1 MKRLIYL
8 AMLLSIAL
16 AACAP
21 ATPAPTATFTPSPT
35 DIPTATYTP
44 TPEPTATATPTPTRA
59 YPLEGYG
66 PANFPAEVNPLTGLK
81 VADPAL
87 LDRRPM
93 LVKVAN
99 LPRNVRP
106 QWGLSFA
113 DLVFEYYTEEG
124 TTRFAALYYGQDAET
139 VGPIRSGRFIDGN
152 LVRGYKAVFA
162 FGFAYIAEMNRFWN
176 SDFANRM
183 VLEEPGSPMK
193 RFDPNGYSFLTVGTA
208 DLSAYATSKNM
219 TNVRQDLN
227 GMFFKLE
234 PPAAGEPAPS
244 FRIRYSASI
253 YNRWDYD
260 TATGKYLRFVDT
272 TEVFNAGDVEKY
284 EQLTDR
290 ITGKPLAFEN
300 VLVLKVNH
308 ELFSPGI
315 YDILLS
321 GTGDGFAF
329 RDGQMYPVK
338 WLRNATDVIS
348 LTNPDGTPFALK
360 PGATWFEIV
369 GLNTNFHQDATGL
382 RFVHL
387 MP

>member
-16 AACAP
+16 AACGPAAP
-21 ATPAPTATFTPSPT
+21 AATATFTLAPT
-35 DIPTATYTP
+35 DIPTATDTP
-44 TPEPTATATPTPTRA
+44 TPEPTATATLSPTPA

-81 VADPAL
+81 VADPTL
-87 LDRRPM
+87 LERRPM

-99 LPRNVRP
+99 LPRTVRP

-124 TTRFAALYYGQDAET
+124 TTRFAAIYYGQDAET
-139 VGPIRSGRFIDGN
+139 VGPIRSGRFIDAN
-152 LVRGYKAVFA
+152 LVRGYKSVFA
-162 FGFAYIAEMNRFWN
+162 FGYAYFSEMDRFQN
-176 SDFANRM
+176 SDFANRF
-183 VLEEPGSPMK
+183 VLEAPGSPMK
-193 RFDPNGYSFLTVGTA
+193 RFEPNGLNFLTIGTA
-208 DLSAYATSKNM
+208 EMSAYATSKNM
-219 TNVRQDLN
+219 DNVRQDLN
-227 GMFFKLE
+227 GMFFKME
-234 PPAAGEPAPS
+234 PPAGGQPAPT

-260 TATGKYLRFVDT
+260 TATGKYLRFVDAADVLNT
-272 TEVFNAGDVEKY
+272 GDEKY
-284 EQLTDR
+284 VQLTDR
-290 ITGKPLAFEN
+290 LTDKPLAFEN

-308 ELFSPGI
+308 NLFSPGI

-338 WLRNATDVIS
+338 WQRNPIDVIS
-348 LTNPDGTPFALK
+348 LTNPDGTPFPSSPAR
-360 PGATWFEIV
+360 PGSRSSA
-369 GLNTNFHQDATGL
+369 
-382 RFVHL
+382 
-387 MP
+387 

>member
-1 MKRLIYL
+1 
-8 AMLLSIAL
+8 
-16 AACAP
+16 
-21 ATPAPTATFTPSPT
+21 
-35 DIPTATYTP
+35 
-44 TPEPTATATPTPTRA
+44 
-59 YPLEGYG
+59 
-66 PANFPAEVNPLTGLK
+66 
-81 VADPAL
+81 
-87 LDRRPM
+87 
-93 LVKVAN
+93 VKVAN

-162 FGFAYIAEMNRFWN
+162 FGSAYIAEMNRFWN
-176 SDFANRM
+176 SDFANRL
-183 VLEEPGSPMK
+183 VLEVPGAPMK
-193 RFDPNGYSFLTVGTA
+193 RFDPNGFSFLTIGTA
-208 DLSAYATSKNM
+208 DLSAYATTKNM
-219 TNVRQDLN
+219 DNVRQDLN

-234 PPAAGEPAPS
+234 PPSGGEPAPT

-260 TATGKYLRFVDT
+260 PAAGKYLRFVDT

-284 EQLTDR
+284 VQLTDR
-290 ITGKPLAFEN
+290 TTGKPLAFEN

-338 WLRNATDVIS
+338 WQRNPTDVIS
-348 LTNPDGTPFALK
+348 LTNPDGTSFALK

-369 GLNTNFHQDATGL
+369 GLNTTFQQTDAGL
-382 RFVHL
+382 RFVHI